1 MIENKDVSQV
11 LTEGLLAGFA
21 GNGDI
26 KTVNRIGFQ
35 GKSSDYLTQKQ
46 GIYHD
51 EWFVP
56 DYIGGGQELIETG
69 DGTQFTRLYG
79 GGTPDPKILE
89 DLGITVED
97 VGAYLIKMLT
107 TLGNKTRLFED
118 YVGEVEGENLDGG
131 SGSGLVSASKR
142 VAVAGVKSVVA
153 RIQAEVLLVRCQE
166 LVVAGKIARVAT
178 NDAAAQRFD
187 FFIGMQAGACL
198 GLHLGGRRVQ

>member
-118 YVGEVEGENLDGG
+118 YVGEVEGEWQYNYTILLIDHTIKV
-131 SGSGLVSASKR
+131 VSAAEEILYKGTR
-142 VAVAGVKSVVA
+142 VHLHPFILSPVA
-153 RIQAEVLLVRCQE
+153 
-166 LVVAGKIARVAT
+166 
-178 NDAAAQRFD
+178 
-187 FFIGMQAGACL
+187 
-198 GLHLGGRRVQ
+198 